1 VWAHA
6 DRPCFKLFLRQAKA
20 ASGLRNSHAR
30 KIFLALSSA
39 GRKIRFYL
47 GGSVTGVPPHDIT
60 ELLLS
65 WSGGDRDAPA
75 KLMPLVYDELRRLA
89 RDHLRRERP
98 GHTLQPT
105 ALVNEVYLRLVDQR
119 RVSWQTRAQ
128 FFGLAA
134 QLMRHVLVDHA
145 RSRAAAK
152 RGGPA
157 HKLSLDEACMAPEE
171 VAAELVALDEA
182 LVRLA
187 AVDERKSRVVEMR
200 FFGGLSVEETAEAL
214 GVSDK
219 TVMRDWR
226 IAKVWLHRELGGEGG
241 GDAEPE

>member
-1 VWAHA
+1 V
-6 DRPCFKLFLRQAKA
+6 
-20 ASGLRNSHAR
+20 SNS
-30 KIFLALSSA
+30 
-39 GRKIRFYL
+39 
-47 GGSVTGVPPHDIT
+47 PPHEVT
-60 ELLLS
+60 ALLLS
-65 WSGGDRDAPA
+65 WSDGDRDALA
-75 KLMPLVYDELRRLA
+75 RLMPLVYDELRRLA
-89 RDHLRRERP
+89 LDHLRRERP
-98 GHTLQPT
+98 DHTLQPT

-145 RSRAAAK
+145 RARASAK
-152 RGGPA
+152 RGGGVS
-157 HKLSLDEACMAPEE
+157 KLSLDEARIAPEE

-200 FFGGLSVEETAEAL
+200 FFAGLSVEETAEAL

-226 IAKVWLHRELGGEGG
+226 IAKVWLHRELSGEGAG
-241 GDAEPE
+241 GAEPEEEGL

>member
-1 VWAHA
+1 V
-6 DRPCFKLFLRQAKA
+6 
-20 ASGLRNSHAR
+20 SNS
-30 KIFLALSSA
+30 
-39 GRKIRFYL
+39 
-47 GGSVTGVPPHDIT
+47 PPHEVT
-60 ELLLS
+60 ALLLS
-65 WSGGDRDAPA
+65 WSDGDRDALA
-75 KLMPLVYDELRRLA
+75 RLMPLVYDELRRLA
-89 RDHLRRERP
+89 LDHLRRERP
-98 GHTLQPT
+98 DHTLQPT

-145 RSRAAAK
+145 RTRAAAK
-152 RGGPA
+152 RGGGLS
-157 HKLSLDEACMAPEE
+157 KLSLDEARIAPEQ

-200 FFGGLSVEETAEAL
+200 FFAGLSVEETAEAL

-226 IAKVWLHRELGGEGG
+226 IAKAWLHRELSGEGAG
-241 GDAEPE
+241 GVASEEDE

>member
-1 VWAHA
+1 M
-6 DRPCFKLFLRQAKA
+6 
-20 ASGLRNSHAR
+20 SNSSPR
-30 KIFLALSSA
+30 E
-39 GRKIRFYL
+39 
-47 GGSVTGVPPHDIT
+47 VT

-65 WSGGDRDAPA
+65 WSDGDRDAPA
-75 KLMPLVYDELRRLA
+75 KLLPLVYDELRRLA

-98 GHTLQPT
+98 EHTLQPT

-119 RVSWQTRAQ
+119 RVNWQTRAQ

-152 RGGPA
+152 RGGLV
-157 HKLSLDEACMAPEE
+157 HKMSLDEARMAPEE

-187 AVDERKSRVVEMR
+187 ALDERKSRVVEMR

-226 IAKVWLHRELGGEGG
+226 VAKLWLHRELSGGV
-241 GDAEPE
+241 GDGEPESEGQ

>member
-1 VWAHA
+1 M
-6 DRPCFKLFLRQAKA
+6 
-20 ASGLRNSHAR
+20 SNS
-30 KIFLALSSA
+30 
-39 GRKIRFYL
+39 
-47 GGSVTGVPPHDIT
+47 PPHEVT
-60 ELLLS
+60 ALLLS
-65 WSGGDRDAPA
+65 WSNGDGDALA
-75 KLMPLVYDELRRLA
+75 RLMPLVYDELRRLA
-89 RDHLRRERP
+89 LDRLRRERP
-98 GHTLQPT
+98 DHTLQPT
-105 ALVNEVYLRLVDQR
+105 ALVNEVYLSLVDQP

-134 QLMRHVLVDHA
+134 QLMRHILVDHA
-145 RSRAAAK
+145 RARAAAK

-157 HKLSLDEACMAPEE
+157 RKLSLDEARLAPEE

-200 FFGGLSVEETAEAL
+200 FFAGLSVEETAEAL

-226 IAKVWLHRELGGEGG
+226 VAKMWLHRELSGESAGGVGTEEE
-241 GDAEPE
+241 DR